1 MAIADNVK
9 QFIQPMVEEMGYE
22 LANVTYGK
30 VPTGMEL
37 VIYIYKKD
45 GVTLDDCEKVSRAID
60 APLDELNPTKD
71 EMYTLIVSS
80 VGLDYPMTLT
90 RDFERNLGKE
100 VCVKL
105 YTPLNKQK
113 EFVGILKA
121 VNETEIE
128 IATENGEIKL
138 ERKLIASC
146 KLEIKF

>member
-30 VPTGMEL
+30 APTGMEL
-37 VIYIYKKD
+37 VIYIYKED
-45 GVTLDDCEKVSRAID
+45 GVTLDDCERVSRAID

-105 YTPLNKQK
+105 YTPLEKQK
-113 EFVGILKA
+113 EFVGILKG
-121 VNETEIE
+121 VNENEIE
-128 IATENGEIKL
+128 LAGENGEITL